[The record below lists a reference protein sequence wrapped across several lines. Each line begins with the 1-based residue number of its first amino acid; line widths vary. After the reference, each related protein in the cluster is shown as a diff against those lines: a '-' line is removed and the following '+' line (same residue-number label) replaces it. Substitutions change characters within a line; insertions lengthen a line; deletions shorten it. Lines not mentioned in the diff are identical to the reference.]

1 MIGRK
6 IGNSIWSMPFICG
19 SKLYLYD
26 IKEDEKY
33 LLWNQKGILQEFGTE
48 MCFNGENVLVFAG
61 RGMGGQPSDTV
72 MIALDGSK
80 KKITIVLG
88 NINSDIVH
96 GKKLLAIV
104 FSTAVYPQGIR
115 LCILET

>member
-48 MCFNGENVLVFAG
+48 MCFNGENILVFAG

-80 KKITIVLG
+80 KKITIDS
-88 NINSDIVH
+88 N
-96 GKKLLAIV
+96 
-104 FSTAVYPQGIR
+104 FMYSTKG
-115 LCILET
+115 E